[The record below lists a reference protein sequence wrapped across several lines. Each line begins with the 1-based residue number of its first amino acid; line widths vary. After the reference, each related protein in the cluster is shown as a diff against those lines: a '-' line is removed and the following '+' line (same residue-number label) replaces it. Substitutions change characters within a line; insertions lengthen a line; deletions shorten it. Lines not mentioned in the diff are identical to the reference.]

1 MTACD
6 IKVRIFLCLFLIAG
20 FLSGCSTT
28 KKFAKSI
35 SSVPS
40 KITEAISTDNKLA
53 FRAMLLPILD
63 YGSYGEERVSN
74 ITSQYVEA
82 FDQISRIKISTSPQD
97 FKWPAMEKM
106 PEFGVI
112 PPHELADFAKAHG
125 VDAVITIMLN
135 PIENQTESTGIWP
148 FRGIAVQLNISSV
161 VNVIDVTSSTI
172 IASHE
177 AKEYI
182 SYSTDELEFQ
192 EEDSVYERIVKKV
205 FPELIAEQMDAIRT
219 NIRGIPWT
227 GKIIALETNGDLII
241 NAGTDIDLK
250 SGTKLDVFE
259 EGDDI
264 TVKSGIKLSSRGK
277 RVGEIMVAD
286 VRETTSKAIPV
297 INKNDGEITF
307 KIGQLVRIKK

>member
-1 MTACD
+1 MIACNM
-6 IKVRIFLCLFLIAG
+6 KVRILFCLFLIVG

-28 KKFAKSI
+28 KKFVKSI
-35 SSVPS
+35 SNVPS
-40 KITEAISTDNKLA
+40 KITESISADNKTA

-63 YGSYGEERVSN
+63 YGSYGEERVSD
-74 ITSQYVEA
+74 ITSQYIKA
-82 FDQISRIKISTSPQD
+82 FDQISRLRILPPPKD
-97 FKWPAMEKM
+97 FTWPAMEKM
-106 PEFGVI
+106 PEFGVT
-112 PPHELADFAKAHG
+112 PPHELADFAKAHD
-125 VDAVITIMLN
+125 VDTVITIILN
-135 PIENQTESTGIWP
+135 PIENQTETKGIWP

-161 VNVIDVTSSTI
+161 INVIDVNSSTI
-172 IASHE
+172 LTSCE

-182 SYSTDELEFQ
+182 SYSVDELEFQ

-205 FPELIAEQMDAIRT
+205 FPELIAEQIDTIRA

-227 GKIIALETNGDLII
+227 GKIIELETNGDLII

-250 SGTKLDVFE
+250 PGTKLDVFE

-277 RVGEIMVAD
+277 KVGEIIVAD
-286 VRETTSKAIPV
+286 IRETTSKAIPV
-297 INKNDGEITF
+297 TNKNEGEITF